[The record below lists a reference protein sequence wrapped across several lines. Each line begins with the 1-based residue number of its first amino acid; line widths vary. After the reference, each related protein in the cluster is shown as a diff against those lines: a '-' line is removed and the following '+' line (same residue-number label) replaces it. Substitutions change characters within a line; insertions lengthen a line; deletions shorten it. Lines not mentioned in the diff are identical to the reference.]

1 MPPPSVRR
9 RLPAGGFKF
18 GATLKHFP
26 LNALDLRVKFLQE
39 DKGYSLKR
47 AMLITKLADIKI
59 WILKGG
65 ETVSTLNAICEILD
79 ELLAG
84 DIDET

>member
-1 MPPPSVRR
+1 MPP
-9 RLPAGGFKF
+9 RLSDAGYRQ
-18 GATLKHFP
+18 GASNLESTLKHFP